1 VSSSHPKA
9 DKYDLKEVLDKMQ
22 QLPSYQIT
30 SKVVSTNENTA
41 IYYDL
46 IKLNNWAD
54 LIEITKILKS

>member
-1 VSSSHPKA
+1 
-9 DKYDLKEVLDKMQ
+9 MQ